1 MQHAIV
7 RLLSLAALLL
17 SAHPDRGLAQTRAP
31 ATRRDG
37 AHKSSGELPRSC
49 LLQQHPS
56 EQITALLETVRDHPT
71 AGAYNTLGALYARDS
86 RVACAVSAFEAA
98 LRLDS
103 ENWQAR
109 YNLGLALVTK
119 GDLARAAK
127 ELQAAIRYKPDSVA
141 SHVALA
147 TLLQDQ
153 GKLDGAIEQFQA
165 ALQIDPKFAFAY
177 LSLGVLYTHQGKD
190 REAAGFFREA
200 IQSDQKSV
208 PAYVNLGLTMARQGD
223 FSEAEQEFRSPFKI
237 VCRLL
242 LGKKKTKNLQ
252 ATHYSRYGACHTTH
266 VLLPIV

>member
-1 MQHAIV
+1 MARHLASRLYLANMTGREVRSHMQHAIV
-7 RLLSLAALLL
+7 RLLSLVALLL

-37 AHKSSGELPRSC
+37 APKSSGELPRSC

-141 SHVALA
+141 LHVALA
-147 TLLQDQ
+147 TLLQNQ
-153 GKLDGAIEQFQA
+153 GKLDGANATCKATESGLYRMA
-165 ALQIDPKFAFAY
+165 ACN
-177 LSLGVLYTHQGKD
+177 S
-190 REAAGFFREA
+190 
-200 IQSDQKSV
+200 
-208 PAYVNLGLTMARQGD
+208 
-223 FSEAEQEFRSPFKI
+223 
-237 VCRLL
+237 
-242 LGKKKTKNLQ
+242 
-252 ATHYSRYGACHTTH
+252 
-266 VLLPIV
+266 